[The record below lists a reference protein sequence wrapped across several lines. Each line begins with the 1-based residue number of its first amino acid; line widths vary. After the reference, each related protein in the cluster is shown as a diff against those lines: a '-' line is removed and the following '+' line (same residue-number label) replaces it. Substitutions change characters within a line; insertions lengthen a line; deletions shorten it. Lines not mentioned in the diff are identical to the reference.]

1 MILHILTETG
11 ILITALWVLIGVY
24 AYMVITNK

>member
-11 ILITALWVLIGVY
+11 ILITALCVLIGVY
-24 AYMVITNK
+24 AYMVITGK